1 LTPDERIVMGR
12 VYAGILGP
20 LAMAV
25 VICRGLNDSAGL
37 EGTLTLAIVAL
48 AIYAI
53 VGSIVGQIAQAT
65 VDESVRQKIEK
76 QLAASAGDG
85 GAKSAGT

>member
-1 LTPDERIVMGR
+1 MGR
-12 VYAGILGP
+12 TYAGILGP
-20 LAMAV
+20 LAMV
-25 VICRGLNDSAGL
+25 VIICRGLKDSAGL

-65 VDESVRQKIEK
+65 IDESVRLKIER
-76 QLAASAGDG
+76 QLEARNADG
-85 GAKSAGT
+85 RANGATT